1 MGNGESTAKRI
12 SMQRT
17 EEGTVQVE
25 RVFYEYDVVRVGLA
39 VK

>member
-17 EEGTVQVE
+17 EDGTVQVE
-25 RVFYEYDVVRVGLA
+25 RVFLKYYVIGVVLA